1 MLNIP
6 ARLKMGGEAF
16 LAVSEVNS
24 NLERSKQSI
33 KLVEEGE
40 FQSREHLQIVER

>member
-1 MLNIP
+1 
-6 ARLKMGGEAF
+6 MGGEAF
-16 LAVSEVNS
+16 LAVSEVNF

-40 FQSREHLQIVER
+40 FQSRERL